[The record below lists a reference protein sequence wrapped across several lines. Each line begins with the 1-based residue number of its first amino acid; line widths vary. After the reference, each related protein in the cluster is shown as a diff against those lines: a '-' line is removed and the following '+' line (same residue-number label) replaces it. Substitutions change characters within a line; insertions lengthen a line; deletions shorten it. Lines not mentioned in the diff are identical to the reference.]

1 MRRLASGNEKN
12 LIPNSQR
19 TPEELREMT
28 RKGGIASGKARRK
41 KADLKKAMQTLL
53 SMNVQSDKS
62 REQLETMGLEPTN
75 EMLLAVSTF
84 QQAVK
89 GNQRAVEN
97 VMKLSTTEKDKHDIA
112 EQKERIKAQK
122 MKNQQLAENGGREA
136 VIETVVFMNEAN
148 IPD

>member
-1 MRRLASGNEKN
+1 MDN
-12 LIPNSQR
+12 LKPF
-19 TPEELREMT
+19 TVETARENG
-28 RKGGIASGKARRK
+28 RKGGYASAKAKRK

-53 SMNVQSDKS
+53 ALDVASEKS
-62 REQLETMGLEPTN
+62 KEQLEALGVDATN
-75 EMLLAVSTF
+75 EMLLAFATF

-97 VMKLSTTEKDKHDIA
+97 VIKLSTVDKDKHDIA

-122 MKNQQLAENGGREA
+122 MKNKMLEENDGREA

>member
-1 MRRLASGNEKN
+1 MASGNEKN

-53 SMNVQSDKS
+53 SMDVASEKS
-62 REQLETMGLEPTN
+62 KQQLEELGVDATN
-75 EMLLAVSTF
+75 EMLLAFATF

-97 VMKLSTTEKDKHDIA
+97 VIKLTTTEKDKHDIA

-122 MKNQQLAENGGREA
+122 MKNKMLEENDGREA

-148 IPD
+148 IQD

>member
-1 MRRLASGNEKN
+1 MASGNEKN

-53 SMNVQSDKS
+53 SMDVASEKS
-62 REQLETMGLEPTN
+62 KQQLEELGVEATN
-75 EMLLAVSTF
+75 EMLLAFATF

-97 VMKLSTTEKDKHDIA
+97 VIKLSTVDKDKHDIA
-112 EQKERIKAQK
+112 EQKERIKALK
-122 MKNQQLAENGGREA
+122 MKNKQLEENDGREA
-136 VIETVVFMNEAN
+136 VVETVVFMNEAN
-148 IPD
+148 ISD

>member
-1 MRRLASGNEKN
+1 MDN
-12 LIPNSQR
+12 LKPF
-19 TPEELREMT
+19 TVETARENG
-28 RKGGIASGKARRK
+28 RKGGYASAKAKRK

-53 SMNVQSDKS
+53 SMDVASEKS
-62 REQLETMGLEPTN
+62 KQQLEELGVDATN
-75 EMLLAVSTF
+75 EMLLAFATF

-97 VMKLSTTEKDKHDIA
+97 VIKLTTTEKDKHDIA

-122 MKNQQLAENGGREA
+122 MKNKMLEENDGREA

-148 IPD
+148 IPN

>member
-1 MRRLASGNEKN
+1 MDN
-12 LIPNSQR
+12 LKPF
-19 TPEELREMT
+19 TVETARENG
-28 RKGGIASGKARRK
+28 RKGGYASAKAKRK

-53 SMNVQSDKS
+53 SMDVASEKS
-62 REQLETMGLEPTN
+62 KQQLEELGVDATN
-75 EMLLAVSTF
+75 EMLLAFATF

-97 VMKLSTTEKDKHDIA
+97 VIKLTTTEKDKHDIA

-122 MKNQQLAENGGREA
+122 MKNKILEENDGREA

>member
-1 MRRLASGNEKN
+1 MASGNKKN

-53 SMNVQSDKS
+53 ALDVASEKS
-62 REQLETMGLEPTN
+62 KEQLEALGVEATN
-75 EMLLAVSTF
+75 EMLLAFATF

-97 VMKLSTTEKDKHDIA
+97 VIKLTTTDKDKHDIA

-122 MKNQQLAENGGREA
+122 MKNKQLEENDGREA

-148 IPD
+148 ISD

>member
-1 MRRLASGNEKN
+1 MASGNKKN

-53 SMNVQSDKS
+53 SMDVASEKS
-62 REQLETMGLEPTN
+62 KQQLEELGVEATN
-75 EMLLAVSTF
+75 EMLLAFATF

-97 VMKLSTTEKDKHDIA
+97 VIKLTTTDKDKHDIA

-122 MKNQQLAENGGREA
+122 MKNKMLEENDGREA
-136 VIETVVFMNEAN
+136 VVETVVFMNETN

>member
-1 MRRLASGNEKN
+1 MASGNEKN

-62 REQLETMGLEPTN
+62 RALLETMGLEPTN
-75 EMLLAVSTF
+75 EMLLAVTTF

-89 GNQRAVEN
+89 GNQRAMEN
-97 VMKLSTTEKDKHDIA
+97 VMKLSTTEKDKHDVA
-112 EQKERIKAQK
+112 EQKERIKAAK

>member
-1 MRRLASGNEKN
+1 MASGNEKN

-53 SMNVQSDKS
+53 ALDVASEKS
-62 REQLETMGLEPTN
+62 KEQLESLGVEATN
-75 EMLLAVSTF
+75 EMLLAFATF

-97 VMKLSTTEKDKHDIA
+97 VIKLTTTDKDKHDIA

-122 MKNQQLAENGGREA
+122 MKNKMLEENDGREA
-136 VIETVVFMNEAN
+136 VIETVVFMNEAD

>member
-1 MRRLASGNEKN
+1 MASGNEKN

-41 KADLKKAMQTLL
+41 KADLKKAMQILL
-53 SMNVQSDKS
+53 SMDVASEKS
-62 REQLETMGLEPTN
+62 KQPLDELGVEATN
-75 EMLLAVSTF
+75 EMLLAFATF

-97 VMKLSTTEKDKHDIA
+97 VIKLTTTDKDKHDIA

-122 MKNQQLAENGGREA
+122 MKNKMLEENDGREA
-136 VIETVVFMNEAN
+136 VVETVVFMNEAN
-148 IPD
+148 ISD

>member
-1 MRRLASGNEKN
+1 MASGNEKN

-53 SMNVQSDKS
+53 SMDVASEKS
-62 REQLETMGLEPTN
+62 KQQLEELGVEATN
-75 EMLLAVSTF
+75 EMLLAFATF

-97 VMKLSTTEKDKHDIA
+97 VIKLTTTDKDKHDIA

-122 MKNQQLAENGGREA
+122 MKNKMLEENDGREA
-136 VIETVVFMNEAN
+136 VVETVVFMNEAN
-148 IPD
+148 ISD

>member
-1 MRRLASGNEKN
+1 MASGNEKN

-41 KADLKKAMQTLL
+41 KADLKKAMQILL
-53 SMNVQSDKS
+53 SMDVASEKS
-62 REQLETMGLEPTN
+62 KQQLEELGVEATN
-75 EMLLAVSTF
+75 EMLLAFATF

-97 VMKLSTTEKDKHDIA
+97 VIKLTTTDKDKHDIA

-122 MKNQQLAENGGREA
+122 MKNKMLEENDGREA
-136 VIETVVFMNEAN
+136 VVETVVFMNEAN
-148 IPD
+148 ISD